1 VAIWTTLISVE
12 SCWARREYSPAR
24 AGLALLVQAD
34 WEASP
39 GWAGASGLFWTA
51 IWRVAASFSDRG
63 GTQNFDLGG
72 SFNAA
77 ASQSGWSDRILS
89 ETGRAW
95 GRAVTARWLCSDSR
109 GLGIRTMLSSCGR

>member
-1 VAIWTTLISVE
+1 MGWRKWTILDGDL
-12 SCWARREYSPAR
+12 ARCSELQRPRRYAELRP
-24 AGLALLVQAD
+24 
-34 WEASP
+34 W
-39 GWAGASGLFWTA
+39 
-51 IWRVAASFSDRG
+51 
-63 GTQNFDLGG
+63 G

-77 ASQSGWSDRILS
+77 ASQSGWSDSILS

>member
-1 VAIWTTLISVE
+1 MGWRKWTILDGDL
-12 SCWARREYSPAR
+12 ARCSELQRPRRHAELRP
-24 AGLALLVQAD
+24 
-34 WEASP
+34 W
-39 GWAGASGLFWTA
+39 
-51 IWRVAASFSDRG
+51 
-63 GTQNFDLGG
+63 G

-109 GLGIRTMLSSCGR
+109 GLGIRTMLSGCGR

>member
-1 VAIWTTLISVE
+1 MGWRKWTILDGDL
-12 SCWARREYSPAR
+12 ARCSELQRPRRDAELRPC
-24 AGLALLVQAD
+24 Q
-34 WEASP
+34 W
-39 GWAGASGLFWTA
+39 
-51 IWRVAASFSDRG
+51 
-63 GTQNFDLGG
+63 GG

-109 GLGIRTMLSSCGR
+109 GLGIRTIVSSCGR